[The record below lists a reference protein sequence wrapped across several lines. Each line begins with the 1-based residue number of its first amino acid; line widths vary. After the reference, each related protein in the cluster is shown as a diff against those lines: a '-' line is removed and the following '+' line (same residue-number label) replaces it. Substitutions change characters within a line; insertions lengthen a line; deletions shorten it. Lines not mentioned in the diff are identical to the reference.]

1 MGGRGPRILGLTEAP
16 NLPRL
21 SWTAVQADASA
32 AEEPS
37 HEAANRRAAALDHEC
52 RAGRSR
58 GTFLA
63 ARAAGPRVGDAGGS
77 CDATDRPLLR
87 RGLRLEYATLSW
99 NVVGTVVLM
108 IAAAATGSVA
118 FAGFGVDTGR
128 RLANPVFQT
137 EAQVTVIDGAL
148 AAAVLLGVELN
159 AAVGWVTTGQG

>member
-1 MGGRGPRILGLTEAP
+1 M
-16 NLPRL
+16 
-21 SWTAVQADASA
+21 
-32 AEEPS
+32 
-37 HEAANRRAAALDHEC
+37 
-52 RAGRSR
+52 
-58 GTFLA
+58 
-63 ARAAGPRVGDAGGS
+63 
-77 CDATDRPLLR
+77 
-87 RGLRLEYATLSW
+87 RLEYATLSW